1 MTTTLPKP
9 RAVAPGPKPKPLLGN
24 VPDVAKGFLQAN
36 YANFKKYG
44 DLFRYRLRDRNVHII
59 SSPELAQYILIDHN
73 TEFPKAKAFLR
84 LILGNGL
91 VTNDNH
97 DSWLIQRRMMQ
108 PMFHKQRLTA
118 MNNKIE
124 AASQA
129 MIDRWCTLR
138 PIRQAQGEQAQGTG
152 VTLEISFEMMQ
163 VTLDIITRTM
173 FSKDI
178 MGDVG
183 IIGPSVGRAT
193 HFIQGRIQ
201 SPFALPLKFPTPAN
215 LTFQKDLEALDTLI
229 YRLIEERRAVKEKPG
244 DLLDM
249 LLEVRDA
256 DTGEGMSD
264 QQLRDEVITI
274 FGAGHETTAN
284 TLSFAFYVLS
294 QHPEILKKA
303 QAELDTVLQGRS
315 PTLADLANL
324 PYTKMVLEETLRLYP
339 AAPAVTPRLV
349 TKDLELNGFFI
360 PEGALLLINI
370 FNIHRHPKYWDNPEV
385 FDPERWVNG
394 EDLKHRLAY
403 MPFGAGP
410 RKCIGNNLAM
420 MEGQLL
426 LAMVLQKF
434 ELKLAQEKVE
444 LEQAVTLRPKGGLK
458 MTLHSR

>member
-1 MTTTLPKP
+1 MTKKKGATMTPTLTI
-9 RAVAPGPKPKPLLGN
+9 APGPKPKPLLGN
-24 VPDVAKGFLQAN
+24 IPDVAGGFLQAN

-44 DLFRYRLRDRNVHII
+44 DIFRYQLRDRNVHIV
-59 SSPELAQYILIDHN
+59 SSPELAQYILVDHN
-73 TEFPKAKAFLR
+73 TEFPKGKALLR

-91 VTNDNH
+91 VTNNDH
-97 DSWLIQRRMMQ
+97 DLWLVQRRMMQ

-118 MNNKIE
+118 MGDKIV
-124 AASQA
+124 AACQR
-129 MIDRWCTLR
+129 MVERWQ
-138 PIRQAQGEQAQGTG
+138 RQE
-152 VTLEISFEMMQ
+152 LEEPLELSFEMMQ

-178 MGDVG
+178 MADVG
-183 IIGPSVGRAT
+183 RIGPIVGQAT

-215 LTFQKDLEALDTLI
+215 LAFQRSVNELDSFI
-229 YRLIEERRAVKEKPG
+229 YQLIEERRGMTEKPG

-256 DTGEGMSD
+256 DTGEGMTD
-264 QQLRDEVITI
+264 EQLRDEVITI

-284 TLSFAFYVLS
+284 TLSFAFYMLS
-294 QHPEILKKA
+294 QHPEILKKV
-303 QAELDTVLQGRS
+303 QTELDTVLQGRS

-324 PYTKMVLEETLRLYP
+324 PYSKQVLEETLRLYP

-349 TKDLELNGFFI
+349 TKNTKLNGFHI
-360 PEGALLLINI
+360 PEGAIFLINI
-370 FNIHRHPKYWDNPEV
+370 FNIHRHPKYWDDPET
-385 FDPERWVNG
+385 FDPERWAEG
-394 EDLKHRLAY
+394 ENLKHRLAY

-434 ELKLAQEKVE
+434 ELRLAQDKVE
-444 LEQAVTLRPKGGLK
+444 LEQAITLRPKGGLK
-458 MTLHSR
+458 MTLHSRTPSA